1 MTSIKAAVCGD
12 PLEHPSPRSL
22 GASAQVARVH
32 ESLMRVKARDPG
44 TAHDSL
50 IKGKNHM
57 NADHRIAFRR
67 SHRGAVLR
75 IVVASLATAL
85 TLLWLGLR
93 ALVIWVTQD

>member
-1 MTSIKAAVCGD
+1 
-12 PLEHPSPRSL
+12 
-22 GASAQVARVH
+22 
-32 ESLMRVKARDPG
+32 
-44 TAHDSL
+44 
-50 IKGKNHM
+50 M
-57 NADHRIAFRR
+57 NADHRIAVRR

>member
-1 MTSIKAAVCGD
+1 
-12 PLEHPSPRSL
+12 
-22 GASAQVARVH
+22 
-32 ESLMRVKARDPG
+32 
-44 TAHDSL
+44 
-50 IKGKNHM
+50 M